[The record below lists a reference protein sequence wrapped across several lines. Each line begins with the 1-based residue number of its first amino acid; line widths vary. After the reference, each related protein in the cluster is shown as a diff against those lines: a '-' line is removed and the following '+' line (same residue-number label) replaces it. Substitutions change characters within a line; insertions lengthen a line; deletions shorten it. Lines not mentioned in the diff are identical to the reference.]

1 MLRTL
6 DYLKV
11 LGALMSCGTT
21 GHGVG
26 SGQVRKAF
34 HFLAATPLLIR
45 VGAL

>member
-1 MLRTL
+1 MVRALE
-6 DYLKV
+6 YLKV
-11 LGALMSCGTT
+11 PGALISIGTT

-34 HFLAATPLLIR
+34 HFLATTPLLIG